1 MSVPLHQAGSTL
13 IFPLPAPLPL
23 PAAEAARRHQL
34 QYPEHGQVAVRQLAV
49 PADVAANPAA
59 AGNPAFFPAF
69 DEDRIIDVLP
79 NGAGL
84 VHLQCEPTRGQKRGR
99 DATPAAP
106 AAAAAAAAAAP
117 AGKKQQGQGQA
128 ASKKQQQAAAAPAS
142 QPVPATE
149 ERQKKRRRRNSGGL
163 AACGLAVLY

>member
-1 MSVPLHQAGSTL
+1 
-13 IFPLPAPLPL
+13 
-23 PAAEAARRHQL
+23 
-34 QYPEHGQVAVRQLAV
+34 VAVRQLAV

-117 AGKKQQGQGQA
+117 AGKKQQGQGQGQA